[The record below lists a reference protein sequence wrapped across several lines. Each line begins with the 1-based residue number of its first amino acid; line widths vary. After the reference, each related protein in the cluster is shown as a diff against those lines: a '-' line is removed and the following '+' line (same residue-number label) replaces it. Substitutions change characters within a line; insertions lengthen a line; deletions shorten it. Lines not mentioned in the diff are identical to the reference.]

1 MDEARNATPAELVC
15 LYRPAKERD
24 GLRRLAVAGLRIVEA
39 YQVGEQV
46 AIRFESDE
54 FGLHLC
60 FLSPEAEAQVREL
73 AEAVSFL
80 PKVSWRLPH
89 TDMLL
94 SGIRSGKWQGLALQ
108 DPRGD
113 QLVSYLD
120 FTRRDPPRKSRSI
133 LHDAPPVAPAACDPP
148 ACHPP
153 PPLLDYPSGFDARE
167 QPSHE
172 PCSPAFRLLRLLT
185 TATRSINGETTL
197 YLTRKEW
204 QTFSLSNQI
213 DLAFDLNHYGVQSN
227 A

>member
-1 MDEARNATPAELVC
+1 MDEARNATPAKLVC

-24 GLRRLAVAGLRIVEA
+24 GLRDRLAVAGLRIVEA

-120 FTRRDPPRKSRSI
+120 FTQKG
-133 LHDAPPVAPAACDPP
+133 PAKEIEIGFCMT
-148 ACHPP
+148 HPQWR
-153 PPLLDYPSGFDARE
+153 ARGLVT
-167 QPSHE
+167 
-172 PCSPAFRLLRLLT
+172 RLLANLLLLYFDYSFRVST
-185 TATRSINGETTL
+185 HESNQAMSRALQRFGFSVCSQLPRDRINGETTL

-204 QTFSLSNQI
+204 QTFSLSN
-213 DLAFDLNHYGVQSN
+213 
-227 A
+227 